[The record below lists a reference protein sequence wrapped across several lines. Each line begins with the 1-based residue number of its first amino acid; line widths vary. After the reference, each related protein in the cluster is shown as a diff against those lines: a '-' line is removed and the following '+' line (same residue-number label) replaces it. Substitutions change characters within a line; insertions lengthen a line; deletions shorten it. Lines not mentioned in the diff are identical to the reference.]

1 MVRPTRQ
8 VRVGAVIGSLVAAAL
23 VAGAAPAAAQTKRDF
38 SVEAY
43 KYGYRVTGSDKA
55 EIRVHVGDVVHV
67 TLTSSDIPHSFTIDD
82 YRVMRRVEPGK
93 TSSVEFVADKP
104 GTYVIHCTL
113 TADEKCKD
121 MKATLV
127 VEK

>member
-1 MVRPTRQ
+1 VVTPTRQ
-8 VRVGAVIGSLVAAAL
+8 VRVGAVVGILVAVAL
-23 VAGAAPAAAQTKRDF
+23 LAGATPAVAQTKREF
-38 SVEAY
+38 AVEAY
-43 KYGYRVTGSDKA
+43 KYGYRVAGSDKA

-67 TLTSSDIPHSFTIDD
+67 TLSSSDIPHSFTIDD
-82 YRVMRRVEPGK
+82 YRVMRRVEAGK
-93 TSSVEFVADKP
+93 TTTVEFVADKP
-104 GTYVIHCTL
+104 GTFVIHCTL

>member
-1 MVRPTRQ
+1 MVRVSR
-8 VRVGAVIGSLVAAAL
+8 RIRLSAVIGSLVAAGIFA
-23 VAGAAPAAAQTKRDF
+23 AAAPASAQTKREFTVD
-38 SVEAY
+38 AY
-43 KYGYRVTGSDKA
+43 KYGYRVAGSDRA

-93 TSSVEFVADKP
+93 TTTVEFVADKP

-113 TADEKCKD
+113 TADDKCKD

>member
-1 MVRPTRQ
+1 MVTPTRQ
-8 VRVGAVIGSLVAAAL
+8 VRVGAVVGILVAVAL
-23 VAGAAPAAAQTKRDF
+23 LAGATSAVAQTKREF
-38 SVEAY
+38 AVEAY
-43 KYGYRVTGSDKA
+43 KYGYRVAGSDKA

-67 TLTSSDIPHSFTIDD
+67 SLSSSDIPHSFTIDD

-93 TSSVEFVADKP
+93 TTTVEFVADKP
-104 GTYVIHCTL
+104 GTFVIHCTL